1 MRLFSLCSARPN
13 FVKLA
18 AVHHALVE
26 SGANIEHTIVHT
38 GQHHD
43 PLFSDIFFRELQIPL
58 PQVNLGIHGGTNEEQ
73 QRRVEDAC
81 ATLFASEKPDMVLV
95 YGDVNGSA
103 AAARAAARSGV
114 RIAHVEAGLRSFDAS
129 MPEEANRIA
138 IDRVSDLLFATEQSG
153 VDHLREEGVNGHV
166 HLVGNTMIDTL
177 IRMLPAIERVALPPD
192 LPERYAVVT
201 LHRPGNVDR
210 KETLASLVDF
220 LVELNDCLPVV
231 FPLHLRTKQRLMEFD
246 LYDRLAEQVLL
257 LAPLPYLP
265 FLRLVMGSHFALTDS
280 GGIQEE
286 TTYLRKKCFTARPNT
301 ERPATIEVGSNEL
314 VDLSQ
319 QADREHILAY
329 AQEPTQMVGKIPPLW
344 DGKAGARIVEILSAT
359 NS

>member
-18 AVHHALVE
+18 AVHHAV
-26 SGANIEHTIVHT
+26 STNGDIEHIIIHT

-73 QRRVEDAC
+73 QRRVEESC
-81 ATLFASEKPDMVLV
+81 ATLFASERPDIVLV
-95 YGDVNGSA
+95 YGDVNGAA
-103 AAARAAARSGV
+103 AAARAASHAGV
-114 RIAHVEAGLRSFDAS
+114 RIGHVEAGLRSFDAS
-129 MPEEANRIA
+129 MPEEVNRIA
-138 IDRVSDLLFATEQSG
+138 IDRVSDFLFATEQSG
-153 VDHLREEGVNGHV
+153 VDHLREENVNGRI

-177 IRMLPAIERVALPPD
+177 IRMLPAIGRVALPSD
-192 LPERYAVVT
+192 LPDRYAVVT
-201 LHRPGNVDR
+201 LHRPGNVDQEEMLR
-210 KETLASLVDF
+210 SFVDF
-220 LVELNDCLPVV
+220 LVELSEHISLV

-246 LYDRLAEQVLL
+246 LYDRLIEHVLL

-265 FLRLVMGSHFALTDS
+265 FLRLVMDAHFVLTDS

-301 ERPATIEVGSNEL
+301 ERPVTIELGSNEL
-314 VDLSQ
+314 VDLSKED
-319 QADREHILAY
+319 DRHRIVMY
-329 AQEPTQMVGKIPPLW
+329 AGQESEPVGEIPPLW
-344 DGKAGARIVEILSAT
+344 DGKAGERIVRILDQVLS
-359 NS
+359 